1 MVAAWFPHE
10 IWRALAFSFGMA
22 WEILWALV
30 LGFALSSVVG
40 ALVSKREVE
49 RLLPDD
55 SPRSLAAATAL
66 GFASSSCSYAAVAL
80 ARSLVRK
87 GADFTSAIAFEI
99 ASTNLVLELGIAIA
113 LILGWQF
120 TLGEFVGGP
129 LMIVIVALLFRAFL
143 SRRLVD
149 EARAEADRG
158 RLGSMEGHAA
168 MDMSVQAHGSL
179 WRRLRSPEG
188 FTATSHVYVM
198 EWAAVLRD
206 IAIGLVVAG
215 ALAAWVHASWWRA
228 LFLHGHASA
237 VWGPVIG
244 PLVAMVSFVCSIGN
258 VPLAAVLW
266 NGGISFGGVIAF
278 IFADLIILPI
288 IDIYR
293 RYYGLR
299 MAGFLL
305 VTLYAAMVAAGLVVG
320 ELFTRLG
327 LTPSGR
333 HAKVETLSAAVAWNA
348 TTFLDLAALLV
359 SAVLVWR
366 FFSTGGGPMLRMME
380 APLDEHD
387 HSHHHGHH
395 HHHGHAHSH

>member
-158 RLGSMEGHAA
+158 RLGSRWTCRFRLTARSGGACA
-168 MDMSVQAHGSL
+168 RQKGS
-179 WRRLRSPEG
+179 RRPR
-188 FTATSHVYVM
+188 TS
-198 EWAAVLRD
+198 
-206 IAIGLVVAG
+206 
-215 ALAAWVHASWWRA
+215 
-228 LFLHGHASA
+228 
-237 VWGPVIG
+237 
-244 PLVAMVSFVCSIGN
+244 
-258 VPLAAVLW
+258 
-266 NGGISFGGVIAF
+266 
-278 IFADLIILPI
+278 
-288 IDIYR
+288 
-293 RYYGLR
+293 
-299 MAGFLL
+299 
-305 VTLYAAMVAAGLVVG
+305 T
-320 ELFTRLG
+320 
-327 LTPSGR
+327 
-333 HAKVETLSAAVAWNA
+333 
-348 TTFLDLAALLV
+348 
-359 SAVLVWR
+359 
-366 FFSTGGGPMLRMME
+366 
-380 APLDEHD
+380 
-387 HSHHHGHH
+387 
-395 HHHGHAHSH
+395 